1 MKFYTKLA
9 AAACRNNSCVC
20 IGLDPEPEKLPA
32 GVSILEFCQAIIGAT
47 NDLVCAYK
55 PNAAFFEALGADGW
69 GTLKAVIECVPKNI
83 PVILDAKRGD
93 IGNTARAYARAAFEE
108 LGADA
113 VTVNPYMGYDSLEPF
128 ISYDDKGIFVL
139 CRTSNPGAADF
150 QSLEINGEPLYR
162 LVAKKVG
169 EWNVRGNLG
178 LVVGATQPE
187 ELKVIRQSHPA
198 LPILIP
204 GVGAQG
210 GSLEKAVKYGT
221 GGNSGG
227 QAIISSSRQILY
239 ASSGP
244 DYAAAARQAAMAL
257 RDEIEGYRA
266 E

>member
-1 MKFYTKLA
+1 MKFYAKLA
-9 AAACRNNSCVC
+9 AAARHNNSCVC

-32 GVSILEFCQAIIGAT
+32 GVSTLEFCQAIIGAT
-47 NDLVCAYK
+47 HDLVCAYK
-55 PNAAFFEALGADGW
+55 PNSAFFEALGEDGW
-69 GTLKAVIECVPKNI
+69 STLKAVIKCVPKNI

-93 IGNTARAYARAAFEE
+93 IGNTAKAYARAAFVE

-113 VTVNPYMGYDSLEPF
+113 VTVNPYMGYDSMEPF
-128 ISYDDKGIFVL
+128 IGYDDKGIFVL

-150 QSLEINGEPLYR
+150 QSLKIDGEPLYR

-187 ELKVIRQSHPA
+187 ELKVIRQSHPTM
-198 LPILIP
+198 PILIP

-221 GGNSGG
+221 GNSDGL
-227 QAIISSSRQILY
+227 AIISSSRQILY
-239 ASSGP
+239 ASSGS
-244 DYAAAARQAAMAL
+244 DYAAAARRAATEL